1 MQRLSSYLTNLSII
15 FILNIVYD
23 CIKILT
29 LRTIYI
35 INLPQTCTMKC
46 NYTFVL
52 SNCVGQKTTGRVNVY
67 VQNVNDNWP
76 VCQKSVLTA
85 SVSELAGTA
94 HGFYL
99 PCTIL
104 ILLDNAFIRRIFFQQ
119 YL

>member
-1 MQRLSSYLTNLSII
+1 
-15 FILNIVYD
+15 
-23 CIKILT
+23 
-29 LRTIYI
+29 
-35 INLPQTCTMKC
+35 MKC

-76 VCQKSVLTA
+76 VCQNSVLTA

-99 PCTIL
+99 PCTIFVGFCFYTADFASSIYDCLL
-104 ILLDNAFIRRIFFQQ
+104 IDIGTVNKINKKIKIKIIQNNLF
-119 YL
+119 